1 MPQSSVATCST
12 PTARASSSGPPARP
26 PAALPRAV
34 AHGAGLF
41 GFRSEGCNPNGTFV
55 RTLARPGPL
64 PARVSDLRVT
74 QAGEQTVRLEW
85 TRPGAAAAG
94 TLADR
99 YRIVQRSASPPL
111 VDFRPASRVV
121 ARGCPTPRP
130 RAPAPPRACTAAAAA
145 AMRIAAEGARGE
157 REPTVAERGPL
168 VAELR
173 DCGRAAEADF
183 GRRAVP
189 TRHGRMGAHAL
200 RPAASLPPPSG
211 TK

>member
-130 RAPAPPRACTAAAAA
+130 RAPAPPRPRAPARLRPPPPWRACATFPPPARLSTARARARARA
-145 AMRIAAEGARGE
+145 QGVYGLSQRRAGAVPGALALPLARG
-157 REPTVAERGPL
+157 RR
-168 VAELR
+168 LR
-173 DCGRAAEADF
+173 AQLC
-183 GRRAVP
+183 P
-189 TRHGRMGAHAL
+189 
-200 RPAASLPPPSG
+200 
-211 TK
+211 